1 MSTGFPRTLQLTS
14 LTSDQSPS
22 TLNRSGVTNLT
33 HNLPGDSFTCLH
45 PKAMWNF
52 VESLKIQGT

>member
-1 MSTGFPRTLQLTS
+1 MSPGFPWTVQLTS
-14 LTSDQSPS
+14 LTPDPSPS

-45 PKAMWNF
+45 PKAVCNF
-52 VESLKIQGT
+52 VEPLKIQGT